1 MCSGGGRGG
10 RGWLDDGGE
19 QGRRGR
25 EGGREGGGRGGGGGG
40 ERWKRE
46 TVIIMRSVGV
56 VVVGWS
62 SGGEGSGGVSGIENG
77 IEEIRQFEC
86 HFVIVV

>member
-1 MCSGGGRGG
+1 
-10 RGWLDDGGE
+10 
-19 QGRRGR
+19 
-25 EGGREGGGRGGGGGG
+25 
-40 ERWKRE
+40 
-46 TVIIMRSVGV
+46 MRSVGV